1 MYRFIFLFIAACIGM
16 SNHINAFVVKSIDE
30 LKNDISARTNTR
42 VDDMNNPCAIIRLQ
56 LPSIGLL
63 DFGNMVVGEVTR
75 RPGEYILYVSPST
88 KQLTYSY
95 NNIEN
100 TIDFADYDIDIE
112 GKNTYRI
119 ILKDDKTNT
128 TSTTSAYITANQD
141 NHIVLVD
148 GIPMGETPV
157 LIESIESGEHT
168 ISVPNMYGYTM
179 RDTIVQITE
188 GNKNLIS
195 LTLHQQKPESVEVD
209 WVRFGGDTAGQYV
222 RWGYNFFETNGKKG
236 VKNYVDEIVVP
247 CEFDQVYLEKFYP
260 GYFVVGI
267 TEMNG
272 DNYNKLKEGIYDA
285 NSKRLVV
292 PTKYDRVSVY
302 DLKDGS
308 CFVKICS
315 NVIDGYGRRVRKE
328 GVYDVNNDCEII
340 PPIYEGI
347 CPLGDGQFLFKRG
360 NTLGVVNSQGIESF
374 PSNLLNFLSDY
385 EPTEDT
391 FDATNGMIPMKNK
404 LTGKIGYMNKNYKLV
419 IPDIYDEA
427 MAFTPDVHGW
437 SASVWLN
444 GEEFYIDL
452 DGNRINNINEQPEVP
467 EGFYIMD
474 WDDNIYKVAENS
486 NGEYGHLKLR
496 YGYINQSGDILANII
511 YGYDD
516 AMVWD
521 ENGNLTYEA
530 MINDERPFSEGLA
543 ILNIGDRYG
552 FIDYTGKVVVPLIYT
567 AVTPFDDGIAFLRDQ
582 EGKWHKVYRKDL
594 K

>member
-1 MYRFIFLFIAACIGM
+1 GIREVERSRGRG
-16 SNHINAFVVKSIDE
+16 D
-30 LKNDISARTNTR
+30 
-42 VDDMNNPCAIIRLQ
+42 VDKRQ
-56 LPSIGLL
+56 
-63 DFGNMVVGEVTR
+63 
-75 RPGEYILYVSPST
+75 
-88 KQLTYSY
+88 
-95 NNIEN
+95 
-100 TIDFADYDIDIE
+100 DIE
-112 GKNTYRI
+112 GKKTYRI
-119 ILKDDKTNT
+119 ILKDDETYT
-128 TSTTSAYITANQD
+128 TSNTSAYITANRD

-188 GNKNLIS
+188 GNKNQIS

-222 RWGYNFFETNGKKG
+222 RWGYNIFETNGKKG

-247 CEFDQVYLEKFYP
+247 CEFDKVYLEKLYP

-272 DNYNKLKEGIYDA
+272 DNSNKLKEGIYDA

-292 PTKYDRVSVY
+292 PTKYDSVSVY

-315 NVIDGYGRRVRKE
+315 NVIDGHGWRGRKE
-328 GVYDVNNDCEII
+328 GVYDVNKDCEII
-340 PPIYEGI
+340 PPIYDGI
-347 CPLGDGQFLFKRG
+347 CPLGYGQFLFKRG
-360 NTLGVVNSQGIESF
+360 DTLGVVNSQGIESF
-374 PSNLLNFLSDY
+374 PSILLYFLSDY
-385 EPTEDT
+385 EPTWCT
-391 FDATNGMIPMKNK
+391 FDATNGIIPMKNK
-404 LTGKIGYMNKNYKLV
+404 LTGKIGYMNRNYKLV

-427 MAFTPDVHGW
+427 FAFTPDVHGW

-444 GEEFYIDL
+444 DENFSIDLDGNRIIKDL
-452 DGNRINNINEQPEVP
+452 DGNRINNLKELPEVP
-467 EGFYIMD
+467 GGFYITD
-474 WDDNIYKVAENS
+474 WDDNIYKVAEVS
-486 NGEYGHLKLR
+486 NDNEYGQLKLR

-521 ENGNLTYEA
+521 ENGELTYEA
-530 MINDERPFSEGLA
+530 MINDERTFSEGLA